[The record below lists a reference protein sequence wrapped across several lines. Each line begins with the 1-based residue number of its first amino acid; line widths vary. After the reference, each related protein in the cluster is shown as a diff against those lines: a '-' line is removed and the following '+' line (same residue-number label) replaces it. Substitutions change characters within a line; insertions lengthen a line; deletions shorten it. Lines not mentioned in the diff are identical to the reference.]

1 MNILAGYKTYLA
13 VGVAIIVAI
22 AELLGI
28 DVVPGIDQSTALN
41 ALWAAVTAGF
51 IRNGMPK

>member
-13 VGVAIIVAI
+13 AGVAILVAV

-28 DVVPGIDQSTALN
+28 DVVPSIDQSTALN
-41 ALWAAVTAGF
+41 ALWAAVTAIF
-51 IRNGMPK
+51 LRNGIK

>member
-1 MNILAGYKTYLA
+1 MNFLAGYKTYIA

-22 AELLGI
+22 AELIGI
-28 DVVPGIDQSTALN
+28 DVVPSIDQANALN
-41 ALWAAVTAGF
+41 ALWAAVTAAF